1 MNKNQKP
8 AAKSGIAR
16 RMEAYKEMSHKD
28 RTRFVG
34 NWLLDHAM
42 ILIIVI
48 LVIYIQT
55 QRPAF
60 LKTASIINI
69 FTLTAARLPMALG
82 IAGTIILTG
91 TDLSAGRVVGLSAFT
106 SAILLQ
112 KSGVMG
118 KFFEN
123 IGPQPLVL
131 VILLAMIIGG
141 IVGLLNGF
149 CVARFKLHPF
159 IVTLSTQLITY
170 GVYLTLSG
178 AKQISS
184 LDVSYTTNFVTH
196 SMFKIGTTSVMNYV
210 AFAAIVTMVMWFI
223 WNKTSFGKNM
233 FAVGSNEEAAKV
245 SGVNVTLVIIGV
257 FALAG
262 ATYGYTGFIEAA
274 RLGASTGT
282 VGLNYELDAI
292 AACVIGG
299 VSFVGGIGRISGVIL
314 GVFLMQL
321 IISGM
326 TFLGISGNTTY
337 IIKGTVILIACAIDM
352 RKYLVKK

>member
-106 SAILLQ
+106 S
-112 KSGVMG
+112 
-118 KFFEN
+118 
-123 IGPQPLVL
+123 
-131 VILLAMIIGG
+131 
-141 IVGLLNGF
+141 
-149 CVARFKLHPF
+149 RD
-159 IVTLSTQLITY
+159 T
-170 GVYLTLSG
+170 
-178 AKQISS
+178 
-184 LDVSYTTNFVTH
+184 
-196 SMFKIGTTSVMNYV
+196 
-210 AFAAIVTMVMWFI
+210 
-223 WNKTSFGKNM
+223 
-233 FAVGSNEEAAKV
+233 AAKIR
-245 SGVNVTLVIIGV
+245 GNGKV
-257 FALAG
+257 F
-262 ATYGYTGFIEAA
+262 
-274 RLGASTGT
+274 
-282 VGLNYELDAI
+282 
-292 AACVIGG
+292 
-299 VSFVGGIGRISGVIL
+299 
-314 GVFLMQL
+314 
-321 IISGM
+321 
-326 TFLGISGNTTY
+326 
-337 IIKGTVILIACAIDM
+337 
-352 RKYLVKK
+352 